1 MPFPQGEIEAVMER
15 YVAMREAIDAGER
28 VWTDLIEFYTED
40 AIYIDPAWGRVEG
53 RDAIREFLSLHVNS
67 PKERVRLA
75 AITALGTL
83 EDPRALA
90 VVETFTTL
98 AADRPEKAAADKAL
112 EKLRAARK
120 PSDDLK
126 ALRTEVLD
134 LQKSNRELK
143 NDLDTLK
150 KKLEAK

>member
-1 MPFPQGEIEAVMER
+1 MSTVFAAGLDTLAYLARNEAK
-15 YVAMREAIDAGER
+15 
-28 VWTDLIEFYTED
+28 
-40 AIYIDPAWGRVEG
+40 

-143 NDLDTLK
+143 KDLDTLK

>member
-1 MPFPQGEIEAVMER
+1 MLGESPHFL
-15 YVAMREAIDAGER
+15 
-28 VWTDLIEFYTED
+28 DLM
-40 AIYIDPAWGRVEG
+40 
-53 RDAIREFLSLHVNS
+53 
-67 PKERVRLA
+67 ERVRLA

-143 NDLDTLK
+143 KDLDTLK